1 VPKQPLK
8 IFQNTFWF
16 DLILFSKQINVQ
28 SETLKSSYRRGILS
42 SFRLMQNRQ
51 KFFFSKT

>member
-1 VPKQPLK
+1 MK
-8 IFQNTFWF
+8 IFQNTSWF

-42 SFRLMQNRQ
+42 SLRLMQNQQ